1 MDNPYKKGIDDPP
14 SLHLPAST
22 PGERAP
28 GDFCYTRTMELHAFN
43 TAWIV
48 ILLALLTLFLLT
60 FYFPLTLHRLVRA
73 NLPVVSWY
81 DSDGRMVR
89 DLDAHYRKALARD
102 RCPYSF
108 LYASY
113 SYDWSGYKVLIMGAK
128 FLTIVVVVVVSKD
141 NCLLRHHPRQVIE
154 AIRQGLLIFLTS
166 LFLLVHWRFSPYLT
180 REENLSQAWSRA
192 TQVFTAIL
200 LLPYVLGHG
209 ISVIPILLI
218 VTTSL
223 AGIIIAY
230 YILRGMDLP
239 KVWVKRLL
247 RRLSYEET
255 LFVSPYLRGSEGD
268 EGKEAARSPENEEG
282 EMGRRIRHR
291 VWQES
296 WAAMILCLWEL
307 RLPRDLQKEGQLPFL
322 ESPSG
327 RAPYLLAFEGT
338 VAERFLENA
347 RILRHIGLQTYER
360 TLQMDRTGTGH
371 GEREAKLRERVM
383 EELVGPDVY
392 YPAPFLELAGEAEE
406 GSASGTGLRLRRFR
420 RGTGGSSNPRSV
432 GDSTFGTL
440 NVAGSDVG
448 GGSPAPQPLLSRLL
462 CLPSWQ
468 GKKGARR
475 RVVKSF
481 WGKAYVIPFPWCVV
495 IVYDEDAEITCTLSD
510 PDALECLL
518 RENTRR
524 EVEEER
530 VVRRKLRALD
540 NQIIRLPAT
549 VTSPEKGEVW
559 ARLRIWRIS
568 ASTWQ
573 GQNMNAGFQLRLIL
587 DHSSSGP
594 RGSSSSSPS
603 GPRGLEEGSPRRSE
617 GEGTAEGSAT
627 LLDAERLPPST
638 PSCQDKSNSSSG
650 QEQGPHR
657 VSGEVEASEDPSA
670 GRMSKWER
678 RSLLKMWYKEKEMI
692 LNVTDYGLPPFGQ
705 YQLTPKLEAIFAA
718 NEAIIDRELGR
729 VYQDIAYYRAHWR
742 DEARRKRSTLSYT
755 FTPSIY
761 GNARIPR
768 ARLTQCLDVTEWAE
782 SPLEEPGLNRR
793 GRRRGGTRLPASM
806 PPRKEEHEKE
816 KQKQGTNEEEEED
829 EGEREGEEEVD
840 PSSGRGPMRNLVQN
854 RPWEMEAMF
863 GRMEWIG
870 TSALHRT
877 WYVVWDE
884 VWRYNWSD
892 IPSLRRHPEH
902 FSPYYPTSL
911 CYRPMSR
918 RRLEAY
924 LGDHYVPG
932 WRQRY
937 LRMKHWGYVHPGF
950 LNRLYALLHTAWM
963 AEWKEKEEG
972 AHQGQEG
979 TRPTEEDM
987 LPMPMPEA
995 HVSGERLEDQA
1006 SFWRNQRLMTLPEIT
1021 R

>member
-1 MDNPYKKGIDDPP
+1 MAKLVVQIARLEIVRDFLQIIGLFLSTVGDRLGEAVKWLLDYLPGILGLRFESLIRNTLVLLVVLCVIVFITLFAFSILRRKDPKSSSEGFEVNVWGLRTRWSRRRALIVVFILTTLYLPLSQLALSALVWSSLFWPVDNPYKKGIDDPP

-255 LFVSPYLRGSEGD
+255 LF
-268 EGKEAARSPENEEG
+268 AARSPENEEG

-406 GSASGTGLRLRRFR
+406 GI
-420 RGTGGSSNPRSV
+420 
-432 GDSTFGTL
+432 
-440 NVAGSDVG
+440 
-448 GGSPAPQPLLSRLL
+448 
-462 CLPSWQ
+462 
-468 GKKGARR
+468 
-475 RVVKSF
+475 VKSF

-549 VTSPEKGEVW
+549 
-559 ARLRIWRIS
+559 
-568 ASTWQ
+568 
-573 GQNMNAGFQLRLIL
+573 
-587 DHSSSGP
+587 
-594 RGSSSSSPS
+594 
-603 GPRGLEEGSPRRSE
+603 
-617 GEGTAEGSAT
+617 
-627 LLDAERLPPST
+627 
-638 PSCQDKSNSSSG
+638 SNSSSG

-768 ARLTQCLDVTEWAE
+768 ARLTQCLD
-782 SPLEEPGLNRR
+782 
-793 GRRRGGTRLPASM
+793 
-806 PPRKEEHEKE
+806 
-816 KQKQGTNEEEEED
+816 
-829 EGEREGEEEVD
+829 EEVD